1 MTTSQCERIAEMR
14 LQNYSYSF
22 IGRALDLSP
31 NTVKS
36 ICRRQGF
43 PAKGPR
49 KTKEEKQNTILCK
62 NCRKPLGQ
70 NGRKDRLFCTE
81 SCRIEWWKNN
91 RKVIEKKSYL
101 FSE

>member
-36 ICRRQGF
+36 ICRRRGIE
-43 PAKGPR
+43 AEGPR
-49 KTKEEKQNTILCK
+49 KTKTEKKNAPLCK
-62 NCRKPLGQ
+62 NCHRLLVG
-70 NGRKDRLFCTE
+70 GRSDRTFCSE
-81 SCRIEWWKNN
+81 KCRSEWWKSN
-91 RKVIEKKSYL
+91 RKIIEIKP
-101 FSE
+101 